1 VSKSLYDILDVPET
15 ASQSEIKKAYR
26 KLARQYHPDINKSPD
41 AEEKFKEINGAYEI
55 LSDEKKRSQYDQFGD
70 SMFGGQDFSNYSRSH
85 NDIDLDEIF
94 KSFFGGGAGGFG
106 GGRGNFGGGF
116 GGFQQERNL
125 DIEQKIFITFRTSLV
140 GGKESIRL
148 RNGESVD
155 INIPQGIRDGEKL
168 RLKGRG
174 EKSGGRIG
182 DLFLIVNI
190 QPHPDYVVDGDDI
203 TKTVQLP
210 LHTALFGG
218 EISVETLQKDVK
230 IKIPA
235 GVKNGQKFRIRDGG
249 LYNRKSK
256 ITGNLYLKVEV
267 ILPKI
272 DTLDPTLVK
281 IMEDKLP
288 KEL

>member
-1 VSKSLYDILDVPET
+1 MSKSLYDILDVPET